1 MRPWEQGTNVR
12 DASMAKVIPL
22 EAHRG
27 REEPL
32 DELLAAV
39 QAGQRP
45 AQARLYDR
53 FADSVNRHVWRL
65 LGGDPEHDDI
75 VQNIFLAVFRRIHT
89 VETARALPA
98 WIRTITVFEVRTQL
112 RKRTV
117 FRRFFSRS
125 DPDAAD
131 RATAAYGDPETAEL
145 LSRMRRVLEAMNS
158 DDRLCFVMRH
168 VEQRE
173 VGEIAD
179 LLGWSRSTTRRRLKR
194 AQERFRARVER
205 DPHLRELGAEGS
217 A

>member
-1 MRPWEQGTNVR
+1 MR

-22 EAHRG
+22 ETRRG
-27 REEPL
+27 REETL
-32 DELLAAV
+32 EELLAAV
-39 QAGQRP
+39 QAGQRA
-45 AQARLYDR
+45 AQGRLYDR

-75 VQNIFLAVFRRIHT
+75 VQNVFLAVFRRIHT
-89 VETARALPA
+89 VETANALPS

-145 LSRMRRVLEAMNS
+145 LSRMRRVLEAMNG

-173 VGEIAD
+173 VAEIGD
-179 LLGWSRSTTRRRLKR
+179 LLGWSLSTTKRRLKR
-194 AQERFRARVER
+194 AEERFRARVER
-205 DPHLRELGAEGS
+205 DPRLRERAAGAGAVGGS
-217 A
+217 